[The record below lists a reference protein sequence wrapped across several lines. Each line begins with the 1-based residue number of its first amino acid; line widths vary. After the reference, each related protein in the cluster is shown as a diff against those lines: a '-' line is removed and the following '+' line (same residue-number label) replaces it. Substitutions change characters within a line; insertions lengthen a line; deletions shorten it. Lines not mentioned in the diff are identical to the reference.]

1 MILLFVACSGFWY
14 DRQKQVQKFVKDIQI
29 LGIMGYPGGGRSI
42 ITMRLQSRFN
52 VLNITFPQESQ
63 LKRIFALQLSNK
75 LLEFDDEVK
84 SMSDGITTATI
95 QVYNTVCAELLPT
108 PTKSHYLFN
117 LRDLCKVLQGLLR
130 AAPKSIDSKASW
142 TKLWAHECFRVFS
155 DRLIDE
161 KVRRCPL
168 FNIVGRATHRN
179 DHRIGNGSF
188 R

>member
-1 MILLFVACSGFWY
+1 
-14 DRQKQVQKFVKDIQI
+14 
-29 LGIMGYPGGGRSI
+29 MGYPGGGRSI

-63 LKRIFALQLSNK
+63 LKRIFSLQLANK

-84 SMSDGITTATI
+84 SMCDGITTATI
-95 QVYNTVCAELLPT
+95 QVYNTVCDELLPT

-130 AAPKSIDSKASW
+130 AAPKSIDSKVSW

-155 DRLIDE
+155 DRLIDD
-161 KVRRCPL
+161 KVIL
-168 FNIVGRATHRN
+168 MLKK
-179 DHRIGNGSF
+179 S
-188 R
+188 